1 MIMEIENIKALVEG
15 KKLNAYQI
23 ALAKLEFDK
32 LIASQGTPN
41 QALSMSGVG
50 GMFSLA
56 EMKEAYMAGARSEA
70 SAPWQTF
77 DEFMSQRN

>member
-1 MIMEIENIKALVEG
+1 MEIENIKALVEG
-15 KKLNAYQI
+15 KKLNTYQI

-50 GMFSLA
+50 SSYFCDC
-56 EMKEAYMAGARSEA
+56 K
-70 SAPWQTF
+70 APALIGNSMT
-77 DEFMSQRN
+77 DEVLCVKCNKKRAKI